1 MRPVLGRRPRPVDLA
16 LALALT
22 VAMQVEVWAPDL
34 MPGVGEVTGSRPLLA
49 VTGATMSLALVA
61 RQIAPV
67 AVLGIVLASASIQSV
82 FTTPTEGLASLA
94 TLLVATYSASAY
106 PPWRRTVVSALFVVA
121 GVAVVGENSGDHA
134 FLAIVLGAV
143 WLTGFVVGQRS
154 EEVVRLSDSN
164 RDLAERLATAGA
176 MLSEA
181 QQRSVP
187 GRAPAPNELATLT
200 VRELEVVRAMATGR
214 SNAEIAAFLVISEWT
229 VKTHVA
235 SILRKLGLRD
245 RAQVVV
251 AAYESGLT
259 TPGQDHRGTAT
270 A

>member
-1 MRPVLGRRPRPVDLA
+1 VI

-22 VAMQVEVWAPDL
+22 FAMQVEVWAPDL
-34 MPGVGEVTGSRPLLA
+34 VPGVGDVTGSRLLLS
-49 VTGATMSLALVA
+49 VTGATMSLALAV
-61 RQIAPV
+61 RRTAPV
-67 AVLGIVLASASIQSV
+67 AVLGIVLTAASMQSLL
-82 FTTPTEGLASLA
+82 TTPTEGLASLV

-106 PPWRRTVVSALFVVA
+106 PPWQRTVVGALLVVA
-121 GVAVVGENSGDHA
+121 GVAVVGENAGDHA

-164 RDLAERLATAGA
+164 RDLAQRLATAGA
-176 MLSEA
+176 LISEA
-181 QQRSVP
+181 ERRSAP
-187 GRAPAPNELATLT
+187 GRAPAPTTLSTLT

-251 AAYESGLT
+251 AAYESGLI
-259 TPGQDHRGTAT
+259 TPGQQHIHGTAMG
-270 A
+270 